1 MNKRMALLSKK
12 TIPDHLH
19 HLLLWFFHPCCS
31 WEGIACWHCS
41 YHRPHDR
48 KPDSD
53 AFVWYLKTLVEGRHC
68 PGSKDEWM
76 DVKNPQK
83 NQQTAP
89 RQRHR
94 TTYNGFQKS
103 WWNQVSSSPRC
114 IPFTQSV
121 GTLVQQEMMKMTRH
135 FWVHNGHSLTS
146 SSGIHG
152 AGCAIPDLRRL
163 RSTRN
168 LLANRATEY
177 KGDCQD
183 MGIQGVW
190 HPASWIHHLD
200 ISIENMDGSGVPS
213 REQQSTCR

>member
-19 HLLLWFFHPCCS
+19 HRLLWFFHPCCS

-68 PGSKDEWM
+68 PGSKGWM
-76 DVKNPQK
+76 NGCAEPSKESTNCTTATTSNNIQWFSEIMMKSSIIVKMYPLH
-83 NQQTAP
+83 P
-89 RQRHR
+89 VCFR
-94 TTYNGFQKS
+94 
-103 WWNQVSSSPRC
+103 
-114 IPFTQSV
+114 
-121 GTLVQQEMMKMTRH
+121 TLVQQKMMKMTRH

-152 AGCAIPDLRRL
+152 AGCAIADLRRL

-177 KGDCQD
+177 MGDCQD

-200 ISIENMDGSGVPS
+200 MSIENIDGSGVPS